1 MALAEIPP
9 FAPRARSVGT
19 HIAAYLERLIVLGEL
34 SPDDRL
40 PAERELAAE
49 LRVSRASLRDAMREL
64 EAKNLIERKPGRG
77 TVVLPPPPHA
87 SDLVGQ
93 MSGAERQLRDIA
105 ELRETVEPQFA
116 GLAAVRATEANL
128 LELSGVL
135 AQTVGEL
142 TPHRSV
148 QLDQE
153 FHLLLAQASKNPL
166 LVSLSSLT
174 SSWTSPSRLLSHAT
188 SRARTLSHAGHREI
202 LDAVASRDREAA
214 EAAMRRH
221 LADVADLT
229 REGYQDH
236 PPN

>member
-9 FAPRARSVGT
+9 FDPRARSVGT

-40 PAERELAAE
+40 PPERDLAAE

-77 TVVLPPPPHA
+77 TVILPLPEHA
-87 SDLVGQ
+87 ADLLGQ
-93 MSGAERQLRDIA
+93 MSGAERRLRDIA
-105 ELRETVEPQFA
+105 ELRSTVEPQIA

-128 LELSGVL
+128 IELSGVL
-135 AQTVGEL
+135 SQAVGPL
-142 TPHRSV
+142 TPDRSV
-148 QLDQE
+148 RLDQE
-153 FHLLLAQASKNPL
+153 FHLLLAHAAQNPL

-174 SSWTSPSRLLSHAT
+174 TSWTSKERLLSHAND
-188 SRARTLSHAGHREI
+188 RARTVSHDGHRSI
-202 LDAVASRDREAA
+202 LDAVASKDSQAA

-221 LADVADLT
+221 LADVARLT
-229 REGYQDH
+229 RETYHAH

>member
-1 MALAEIPP
+1 M
-9 FAPRARSVGT
+9 GT

-40 PAERELAAE
+40 PSERDLAVE

-87 SDLVGQ
+87 SSLLGQ

-105 ELRETVEPQFA
+105 ELRATIEPQFA

-135 AQTVGEL
+135 AQAAGEL
-142 TPHRSV
+142 TPERSV

-153 FHLLLAQASKNPL
+153 FHLLLAQASQNPL

-174 SSWTSPSRLLSHAT
+174 SEWTGPSRLLSHAT
-188 SRARTLSHAGHREI
+188 SRARTLSHAGHQEI
-202 LDAVASRDREAA
+202 LDALVKKDREAA
-214 EAAMRRH
+214 EDAMRRH
-221 LADVADLT
+221 LTDVADLT
-229 REGYQDH
+229 REGYQAQ